1 MSESE
6 VMRHPGELPEP
17 TIEMPLSAAPV
28 SPSAPTVRFAAPGS
42 TAPSATIRMPMPAA
56 THGLPAPA
64 PLPVPPVPVDPR
76 AQRRPTSVRWPLFA
90 QLVVLVMVVA
100 ASGVFGYSGYR
111 TVAGV
116 DLSAYG
122 WSQVTG
128 WSWGLLI
135 GAVATLVVAIVAVV
149 ALIRTQASRL
159 VAGVSLVVALFLP
172 PIALFAGGRLGF
184 DVAAVEVSND
194 LAAFADGAGWALLE
208 WLVQLIVG

>member
-1 MSESE
+1 MGGSE
-6 VMRHPGELPEP
+6 VMVHPDELPEP
-17 TIEMPLSAAPV
+17 TVEVPLSAAPG
-28 SPSAPTVRFAAPGS
+28 SPSDPTVRFSGRRPVV
-42 TAPSATIRMPMPAA
+42 PSATIP
-56 THGLPAPA
+56 LPAPA
-64 PLPVPPVPVDPR
+64 ATLQMSVAAPPVAPVPVDPR
-76 AQRRPTSVRWPLFA
+76 AQFRPARVRWPLSA
-90 QLVVLVMVVA
+90 QLVVLVMVLA

-135 GAVATLVVAIVAVV
+135 GAIATLVVAIIAMVV
-149 ALIRTQASRL
+149 LIRTQASRL
-159 VAGVSLVVALFLP
+159 VAGISLVVALFLP

-194 LAAFADGAGWALLE
+194 LAALTDGAGWALLE
-208 WLVQLIVG
+208 WLIQMIAD

>member
-1 MSESE
+1 MGGSE
-6 VMRHPGELPEP
+6 VMVHPDELPEP
-17 TIEMPLSAAPV
+17 TVEVPLSAAPG
-28 SPSAPTVRFAAPGS
+28 SPSDPTVRFSGRRPVV
-42 TAPSATIRMPMPAA
+42 PSATIP
-56 THGLPAPA
+56 LPAPA
-64 PLPVPPVPVDPR
+64 ATLQMSVAAPPVAPVPVNPR
-76 AQRRPTSVRWPLFA
+76 AQLRPARVRWPLSA
-90 QLVVLVMVVA
+90 QLVVLVMVLA

-135 GAVATLVVAIVAVV
+135 GAIATLVVAIIAMVV
-149 ALIRTQASRL
+149 LIRTQASRL
-159 VAGVSLVVALFLP
+159 VAGISLVVALFLP

-194 LAAFADGAGWALLE
+194 LAALTDGAGWALLE
-208 WLVQLIVG
+208 WLIQMIAD